1 MEIINLEE
9 NKKAYFSSDN
19 HLGLPGKVNSLKREK
34 IFIKWLDS
42 IKDDA
47 QVIFLLM
54 RCSYERQAKKILKNI
69 EQHRFL
75 IG

>member
-19 HLGLPGKVNSLKREK
+19 HLGLPGKVNSLEREK

-47 QVIFLLM
+47 QIFSKDLTVPMLFYFADL
-54 RCSYERQAKKILKNI
+54 RE
-69 EQHRFL
+69 
-75 IG
+75 

>member
-47 QVIFLLM
+47 QIIFLLGD
-54 RCSYERQAKKILKNI
+54 LN
-69 EQHRFL
+69 
-75 IG
+75 

>member
-47 QVIFLLM
+47 QIIFLLGDLFDFGLNL
-54 RCSYERQAKKILKNI
+54 KKLYQKVTPDYLEN
-69 EQHRFL
+69 
-75 IG
+75 